1 MPLQR
6 ARPKTKVITRHEDG
20 ELSGL
25 KGFIGNIFDYKQF
38 RTFQNQKLK
47 QIIVM
52 FVDNHM
58 KII

>member
-1 MPLQR
+1 MPFQR
-6 ARPKTKVITRHEDG
+6 ARPKTKAITRHEDG
-20 ELSGL
+20 ELLGL
-25 KGFIGNIFDYKQF
+25 KGFIGNFFNYKQF